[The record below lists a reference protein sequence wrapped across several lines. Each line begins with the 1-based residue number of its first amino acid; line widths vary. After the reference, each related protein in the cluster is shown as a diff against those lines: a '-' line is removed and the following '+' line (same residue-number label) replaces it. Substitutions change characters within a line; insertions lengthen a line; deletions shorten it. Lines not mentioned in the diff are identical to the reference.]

1 MPSDLPHD
9 WAGSLYKGLSLV
21 TAGLSLP
28 ILAVTLVFGVLP
40 ISAAFPSLLSLW
52 FLAMV
57 MVALS
62 GWLAWYRLTLAFWRH
77 GSAGLRDVSRI
88 WWWLLQLAIAFSVYF
103 FFAEV
108 LSALRAGRANLIVY
122 GVLTAQLSSLYLLY
136 LRYRTR

>member
-1 MPSDLPHD
+1 
-9 WAGSLYKGLSLV
+9 
-21 TAGLSLP
+21 
-28 ILAVTLVFGVLP
+28 
-40 ISAAFPSLLSLW
+40 
-52 FLAMV
+52 MV

-62 GWLAWYRLTLAFWRH
+62 GWLAWYRLTLAFWRQ
-77 GSAGLRDVSRI
+77 GSVGLRDVSRI